1 MAFHETPLE
10 GATMSKYIVV
20 VADSQRARLF
30 SLQESLTPEVESSPR
45 LIEEQALLNDESANV
60 GAKTRRP
67 PAKGRNQT
75 GSGGSYSFDNHQNKR
90 LLDELRK
97 FSGVVIK
104 EALKQAKK
112 ASAHTLVLVAEQK
125 TLGVIR
131 AAVASIK
138 QKGVQFLECDLELT
152 GETPIKIQALL
163 AKRKL
168 IPAMKR
174 PSQQVRK

>member
-1 MAFHETPLE
+1 
-10 GATMSKYIVV
+10 MSKYIVV

-45 LIEEQALLNDESANV
+45 LIEEQALLNDENANM
-60 GAKTRRP
+60 GTKTRRP
-67 PAKGRNQT
+67 PAQGRNQT
-75 GSGGSYSFDNHQNKR
+75 GSGGSYSFDNHQSKR
-90 LLDELRK
+90 RLDDLRK
-97 FSGVVIK
+97 FSGVMIK

-112 ASAHTLVLVAEQK
+112 ANAHTMVLVAEQK

-131 AAVASIK
+131 TVVANIK
-138 QKGVQFLECDLELT
+138 QKGFQFLECDLELT
-152 GETPIKIQALL
+152 GETPLKIQALL

-174 PSQQVRK
+174 PARQVRK